1 MEAWVRTLAGVDR
14 AVVVVVV
21 VVVAV
26 RDTGHLDMPPSP
38 AVVAVSSWNKHCWTL
53 KKTGKNEYLMNKVI
67 YLLIETLLSMHYQL
81 LT

>member
-1 MEAWVRTLAGVDR
+1 MEAWVRTLAGVGR

-21 VVVAV
+21 VVVAAA

-53 KKTGKNEYLMNKVI
+53 NRKGKN
-67 YLLIETLLSMHYQL
+67 
-81 LT
+81 

>member
-1 MEAWVRTLAGVDR
+1 MEAWVGTLAGVGR

-21 VVVAV
+21 VVVAA

-67 YLLIETLLSMHYQL
+67 YLLIESL
-81 LT
+81 